1 MMNGPKKSDLAEVAV
16 KPMNKAAL
24 EAVAES
30 VERRAG
36 AEGNTSQQS
45 THRTQ
50 CRERVSQALERVRLA
65 ARKRKEERFTA
76 LLHHVNVDLL
86 RLSFYALKR
95 RAAPGVDGV
104 TWQDYEVDLESN
116 LASLH
121 ERVQRGTYRAL
132 PSRRKNIPKPDG
144 QLRALGIA
152 ALEDKIVQRAAVAVL
167 GAIYEEDFLGFS
179 YGFRPKRSQHD
190 ALDALCV
197 GIDRK
202 KVSWIL
208 DVDIRGFFD
217 QLSRD
222 WLVRFL
228 KHRIADTRMI
238 RLVRKWL
245 QAGVLDE
252 GVWTDSEMGVPQGAT
267 ASPLLANVYLHYTF
281 DLWAHQWRKRHARGD
296 MVVVRFADDTVLGF
310 QHKGDAERFLTDM
323 RERLQKFSLSLHPD
337 KTRLIEF
344 GRFAA
349 SNRERRGLGKPE
361 TFTFLGFTFICG
373 KARAGHFFVQRS
385 TRRDR
390 MQATLRRVKGELRKR
405 RHHATSQQGRWL
417 KQIVQGFYAY
427 HAVPGNGRAMAAFR
441 FHVSNLWWNVLARRS
456 QRDNTTWHRME
467 RLFNQWLPRP
477 RTLHPWPRERFDVL
491 HPRWEPSA

>member
-1 MMNGPKKSDLAEVAV
+1 MMHGPKKSDSAKVAV
-16 KPMNKAAL
+16 KPTNNAAP
-24 EAVAES
+24 EAAAES

-50 CRERVSQALERVRLA
+50 CRARVSQALERVRQA
-65 ARKRKEERFTA
+65 ARLRKEERFTA
-76 LLHHVNVDLL
+76 LLHHINVDLL

-104 TWQDYEVDLESN
+104 TWQDYEADLESN
-116 LASLH
+116 LLNLR

-179 YGFRPKRSQHD
+179 YGFRPKRSQHH

-310 QHKGDAERFLTDM
+310 QHKADAERFLTDM

-349 SNRERRGLGKPE
+349 SNRERLGLGKPE

-390 MQATLRRVKGELRKR
+390 LQATLRRIKEELRERK
-405 RHHATSQQGRWL
+405 HQATSQQGRWL
-417 KQIVQGFYAY
+417 KQVVQGFYAY
-427 HAVPGNGRAMAAFR
+427 HAVPGNGRATAAFR
-441 FHVSNLWWNVLARRS
+441 FHVSNLWWDVLARRS
-456 QRDNTTWHRME
+456 QRSNTTWKRMQ

>member
-1 MMNGPKKSDLAEVAV
+1 MMNDPKKSDLTEVAL
-16 KPMNKAAL
+16 KAMNKTAPA
-24 EAVAES
+24 AVAES
-30 VERRAG
+30 AERRVG
-36 AEGNTSQQS
+36 AEGNTNQQS

-50 CRERVSQALERVRLA
+50 CRARVSQALERVRQA
-65 ARKRKEERFTA
+65 ARARKEERFTA
-76 LLHHVNVDLL
+76 LLHHVSVDLL

-95 RAAPGVDGV
+95 QAAPGVDGV
-104 TWQDYEVDLESN
+104 TWQDYEADLESN
-116 LASLH
+116 LVSLH

-132 PSRRKNIPKPDG
+132 PSRRKDIPKPDG
-144 QLRALGIA
+144 RVRTLGIA
-152 ALEDKIVQRAAVAVL
+152 TVEDKVVQRAAVSVLNAVF
-167 GAIYEEDFLGFS
+167 EEDFLGFS

-197 GIDRK
+197 AIDRK

-208 DVDIRGFFD
+208 DVDIRSFFD

-228 KHRIADTRMI
+228 EHRIADERML

-245 QAGVLDE
+245 HAGVLEE
-252 GVWTDSEMGVPQGAT
+252 GVWTDSEAGVPQGAT
-267 ASPLLANVYLHYTF
+267 ISPLLANVYLHFTF
-281 DLWAHQWRKRHARGD
+281 DLWVKQWRKRHARGD
-296 MVVVRFADDTVLGF
+296 MVVVRFADDSVLGF
-310 QHKGDAERFLTDM
+310 QHNDDAERFLVDL
-323 RERLQKFSLSLHPD
+323 RERLMRFSLSLHPD

-349 SNRERRGLGKPE
+349 SNRKRRGLGKPE

-373 KARAGHFFVQRS
+373 TARAGHFFVQRR

-390 MQATLRRVKGELRKR
+390 MQATLRRVKEELRKR
-405 RHHATSQQGRWL
+405 RHHSTSQQGHWL
-417 KQIVQGFYAY
+417 KQVVQGFYAY
-427 HAVPGNGRAMAAFR
+427 HAVPGNGRATAAFR

-456 QRDNTTWHRME
+456 QRDHTTWARMQ
-467 RLFNQWLPRP
+467 RLFNQWLPTP

>member
-1 MMNGPKKSDLAEVAV
+1 MMNDPKKSDLTEVAM
-16 KPMNKAAL
+16 KAMNKTAPT
-24 EAVAES
+24 AVAES
-30 VERRAG
+30 SERRVG
-36 AEGNTSQQS
+36 AEGNMSQQS

-50 CRERVSQALERVRLA
+50 CRVRVSQALERVRQA
-65 ARKRKEERFTA
+65 ARERKEERFTA
-76 LLHHVNVDLL
+76 LLHHITTDLL

-95 RAAPGVDGV
+95 QAAPGVDGV
-104 TWQDYEVDLESN
+104 TWQDYEADLESN

-144 QLRALGIA
+144 RVRALGIA
-152 ALEDKIVQRAAVAVL
+152 AVEDKIVQRAAVAVL

-179 YGFRPKRSQHD
+179 YGFRPRRGQHD

-197 GIDRK
+197 AIDRK

-208 DVDIRGFFD
+208 DVDIRSFFD

-228 KHRIADTRMI
+228 KHRIADQRML

-245 QAGVLDE
+245 NAGVLEE
-252 GVWTDSEMGVPQGAT
+252 GVWTDSEAGVPQGAT
-267 ASPLLANVYLHYTF
+267 ISPLLANVYLHFTF
-281 DLWAHQWRKRHARGD
+281 DLWVQQWRKRHARGD
-296 MVVVRFADDTVLGF
+296 MVVVRFADDSVLGF
-310 QHKGDAERFLTDM
+310 QYKSDAERFLADM

-349 SNRERRGLGKPE
+349 SNRERQGLGKPE

-373 KARAGHFFVQRS
+373 KARDGRFFIQRS

-390 MQATLRRVKGELRKR
+390 MRATLKRVKDELWKQ
-405 RHHATSQQGRWL
+405 RHHAIAQQGTWL
-417 KQIVQGFYAY
+417 KKVVQGFYAY
-427 HAVPGNGRAMAAFR
+427 HAVPGNGRATAAFR
-441 FHVSNLWWNVLARRS
+441 FHITNLWWNVLARRS
-456 QRDNTTWHRME
+456 QRDNTTWERMQ

-477 RTLHPWPRERFDVL
+477 RTLHPWPRERFDVI

>member
-76 LLHHVNVDLL
+76 LLHPINVDLL

-121 ERVQRGTYRAL
+121 ERVQRATYRAL

-202 KVSWIL
+202 KVRWIL

-222 WLVRFL
+222 WLIRFL

-267 ASPLLANVYLHYTF
+267 ASPLLANVLSPLHVRPVG
-281 DLWAHQWRKRHARGD
+281 ASVAQASRPRGY
-296 MVVVRFADDTVLGF
+296 
-310 QHKGDAERFLTDM
+310 
-323 RERLQKFSLSLHPD
+323 
-337 KTRLIEF
+337 
-344 GRFAA
+344 GRCAFC
-349 SNRERRGLGKPE
+349 RRYGPWIS
-361 TFTFLGFTFICG
+361 T
-373 KARAGHFFVQRS
+373 QR
-385 TRRDR
+385 R
-390 MQATLRRVKGELRKR
+390 RRVVPDG
-405 RHHATSQQGRWL
+405 
-417 KQIVQGFYAY
+417 YA
-427 HAVPGNGRAMAAFR
+427 
-441 FHVSNLWWNVLARRS
+441 
-456 QRDNTTWHRME
+456 
-467 RLFNQWLPRP
+467 
-477 RTLHPWPRERFDVL
+477 
-491 HPRWEPSA
+491 